1 MISKAG
7 IKTLLFLAVIC
18 LNFSKV
24 EAQIVTKGKITYER
38 RTNLYKQFD
47 DDRMKKFIKEENKIK
62 VEKFT
67 LFFNDTAANY
77 AYVVPE
83 SEDQMSWATWK
94 NNVYTDLKNEKRT
107 VFMDMFG
114 TSLILKDSLVERN
127 WIITSGTRK
136 IAGYD
141 CTRAIW
147 QKNDTTRIYAWF
159 TTDIA
164 PSVGPESVRGLP
176 GAILGLATENGGIV
190 YFASTVDIIDP
201 SELQITPVKKKGK
214 EYSEKELYDEMVEK
228 MEGQPYGER
237 VIQGMFFW

>member
-7 IKTLLFLAVIC
+7 INFFSIVLSCLLTVSL
-18 LNFSKV
+18 S
-24 EAQIVTKGKITYER
+24 AQIVTKGKITYER

-62 VEKFT
+62 IDKFA
-67 LFFNDTAANY
+67 LYFNDSISNY
-77 AYVVPE
+77 SYIVPE
-83 SEDQMSWATWK
+83 EEDQMAWATWK
-94 NNVYTDLKNEKRT
+94 NSVYTNLNQGTRS

-114 TSLILKDSLVERN
+114 TSLTLRDSVVERD

-136 IAGYD
+136 IAGYE

-147 QKNDTTRIYAWF
+147 QKNDSTRIYAWF
-159 TTDIA
+159 TTDIVPA
-164 PSVGPESVRGLP
+164 LGPESVRGLP

-190 YFASTVDIIDP
+190 YFASSVEIIDP
-201 SELQITPVKKKGK
+201 TEAQLAEPKKKGK
-214 EYSEKELYDEMVEK
+214 EYTEKQLYDEMVEK
-228 MEGQPYGER
+228 LKGQPFGDR